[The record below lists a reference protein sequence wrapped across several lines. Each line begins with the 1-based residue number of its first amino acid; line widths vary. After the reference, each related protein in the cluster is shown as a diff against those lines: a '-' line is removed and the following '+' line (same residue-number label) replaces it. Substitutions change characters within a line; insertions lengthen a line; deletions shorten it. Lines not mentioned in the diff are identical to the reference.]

1 MNWQLIDNVPPP
13 KNRLLVVVVEN
24 DNHRCYARF
33 AMLKDDGRMYFSDR
47 PSDLFDDS
55 YCESEDF
62 EYLRTNAHEYP
73 MYLSFFIWP

>member
-13 KNRLLVVVVEN
+13 KNRLLIVAFEN
-24 DNHRCYARF
+24 DNHRIDARF

-47 PSDLFDDS
+47 PSDLFDD
-55 YCESEDF
+55 YCESDDF

-73 MYLSFFIWP
+73 IYWFLWP

>member
-13 KNRLLVVVVEN
+13 KNRLLLVVFED
-24 DNHRCYARF
+24 DNHRRDARF
-33 AMLKDDGRMYFSDR
+33 AMLKNDGRMYFSDR
-47 PSDLFDDS
+47 PNDLDD

-73 MYLSFFIWP
+73 IYWSLFIWP

>member
-13 KNRLLVVVVEN
+13 KNRLLLVAFEN
-24 DNHRCYARF
+24 DNNRRDARF

-47 PSDLFDDS
+47 PSDLFDD
-55 YCESEDF
+55 YCESDDF

-73 MYLSFFIWP
+73 IYWSLFLWP